1 MRAREV
7 TTPGTALV
15 LELEDVPAPAD
26 VLELFVDLP
35 HCVLL
40 ESQGRHGEL
49 GRHSFLS
56 ADPFLRLE
64 AKGRRLSW
72 TTGGVDG
79 ASIPRTEEDD
89 PFDALERE
97 LRRFRAV
104 DPPGDTAAG
113 TDEAGTEG
121 TAPPGDDLP
130 PFRGG
135 VLGYF
140 GYDLLHHLERV
151 PPPAFDDLAF
161 PDLDVGFHDW
171 TLAWDHGSGR
181 AWLLSTGLP
190 ATAGPERGLR
200 ARQRADA
207 VLTRLAA
214 GRPRRVRP
222 APRAAAAGGAAPA
235 PAYPLSGPGGLRST
249 FSAEGY
255 RAAVARA
262 REYILAGDVFEVNLS
277 QRLSLPFAGPP
288 PDLYRRLR
296 AANPAPF
303 AAYVG
308 GREAAVLSASP
319 ERFVR
324 VSGSTVETRPI
335 KGTTARGYTPEH
347 DFALGDDLHVS
358 EKDRA
363 ENVMI
368 VDLLRNDLSRVAV
381 DRSVRVPGLWDVER
395 HPTVHHLVS
404 TVTARLRP
412 GLGPVDVLRAAFPGG
427 SITGAPKVRAMEII
441 HELEPVRRG
450 VYCGSIGYIGFDGSA
465 DLSIAIRTVT
475 LARGMAHFSVGGAV
489 VADSDPESEYRET
502 LLKAAGLLRAFAPA
516 PPVREAAAR

>member
-1 MRAREV
+1 VEI
-7 TTPGTALV
+7 
-15 LELEDVPAPAD
+15 
-26 VLELFVDLP
+26 
-35 HCVLL
+35 
-40 ESQGRHGEL
+40 
-49 GRHSFLS
+49 
-56 ADPFLRLE
+56 
-64 AKGRRLSW
+64 
-72 TTGGVDG
+72 GGVDG
-79 ASIPRTEEDD
+79 APTFS
-89 PFDALERE
+89 L
-97 LRRFRAV
+97 
-104 DPPGDTAAG
+104 
-113 TDEAGTEG
+113 
-121 TAPPGDDLP
+121 
-130 PFRGG
+130 
-135 VLGYF
+135 
-140 GYDLLHHLERV
+140 
-151 PPPAFDDLAF
+151 
-161 PDLDVGFHDW
+161 
-171 TLAWDHGSGR
+171 
-181 AWLLSTGLP
+181 
-190 ATAGPERGLR
+190 AGP
-200 ARQRADA
+200 
-207 VLTRLAA
+207 
-214 GRPRRVRP
+214 P
-222 APRAAAAGGAAPA
+222 
-235 PAYPLSGPGGLRST
+235 GLRST

-288 PDLYRRLR
+288 ADLYRRLR

-308 GREAAVLSASP
+308 GRAAAVLSASP

-475 LARGMAHFSVGGAV
+475 LARGTAHFSVGGAV

-502 LLKAAGLLRAFAPA
+502 LLKAAGLLRAFVPA
-516 PPVREAAAR
+516 PPVMEAAAR